1 MRVGDEYHFER
12 AITLFDHLV
21 TALDHRAVVH
31 GLVDRSH
38 VAEAQVRV
46 NLDAIMGLAT
56 EQAPDRY
63 IELLAPD
70 VPQRHLDAAD
80 RRVADHAQAPEGMLH
95 QHAQVLLDV
104 ARIAADQHR
113 LQILHRA
120 DDRARLPLE
129 RCLAPAVESRL
140 VGLDTYE
147 YPVAHLGVAD
157 RCPDRADFHC
167 SPPKGERLKPTRA

>member
-80 RRVADHAQAPEGMLH
+80 RRVAVHTHPP
-95 QHAQVLLDV
+95 
-104 ARIAADQHR
+104 HR
-113 LQILHRA
+113 ILH
-120 DDRARLPLE
+120 PH
-129 RCLAPAVESRL
+129 P
-140 VGLDTYE
+140 
-147 YPVAHLGVAD
+147 HL
-157 RCPDRADFHC
+157 
-167 SPPKGERLKPTRA
+167 L